1 MSWFTKEW
9 QRPAGIVADVMRLA
23 MFASGIMSLVGGTVE
38 STLQFG
44 LLFLVLLGTRAFGA
58 PRPFDAAF
66 GATLLC
72 AGWAR
77 SLRWYE
83 QYPWTDIPI
92 HFVTTGAVAAMLYLI
107 LAQLDLLP
115 DLHDDVVALNPSSI
129 VLITTAFGVT
139 AGVVWEFYEWAVERF
154 VPGTMILVGYTDTI
168 GDLAMDTLGS
178 IVAGMFLAAWGR
190 LGFGTEQ
197 RTDADPRGRDE
208 TETDY

>member
-1 MSWFTKEW
+1 MSWFSKEW
-9 QRPAGIVADVMRLA
+9 QRPSGIVADVMRLA
-23 MFASGIMSLVGGTVE
+23 MLASVLVSLVAGTVE
-38 STLQFG
+38 SFAQFT
-44 LLFLVLLGTRAFGA
+44 LLFLILLGTRVFGA

-66 GATLLC
+66 GATLLI

-83 QYPWTDIPI
+83 QYPWTDIPV
-92 HFVTTGAVAAMLYLI
+92 HFVATGAMAAMLYLI

-115 DLHDDVVALNPSSI
+115 DLHDDVVAVNPSSA
-129 VLITTAFGVT
+129 VLLTTALGVT
-139 AGVVWEFYEWAVERF
+139 AGVVWEFYEWAIDTF
-154 VPGTMILVGYTDTI
+154 APGTMIIVGYTDTI

-178 IVAGMFLAAWGR
+178 VVAGLFLVMWAK